1 MKNDEKKIDE
11 LKYLLPEL
19 LARNK
24 KVFNEVTNKIKINSF
39 FSTNDHRAS
48 INLKKLIRFSNE
60 RFYKVKNGDEI
71 KSVFSQSNNNLNNI
85 SQKIIKDNLFFH
97 NIELN
102 EEKKKL
108 FRNNNYGSQKRISNI
123 LKYLRKILNPQ
134 HKKLKQTIKTIKPL
148 SQEKLERYEKA
159 IDYKL
164 KKENRK
170 FNNSLDSYKKNIN
183 YFTKNNPNYINQN
196 KKNFFFNNNLDLL
209 FYKKKNKKESIL
221 KDQEGIDMLKIYKLK
236 VNNEKN
242 INNIKNSSSDDLF
255 ITKNKKQNFKD
266 TVDLMKQMAN
276 KSLENLKI
284 QKKMKIINNLV
295 DIELPK
301 LCEYEKI
308 IKNKKNKRIHNQND
322 FDSDDNNI
330 DNNLKD
336 ENENFK
342 EFDKD
347 IIKLKNEISYI
358 NKTFINKNLSEIN
371 LNSKEKNK
379 NFNYL
384 KDLNNSYRKNK
395 KIIKKMNDNL
405 MLNYKKIIPNKNLFK
420 ANSEINIKIP
430 NNILRNFN
438 IAAKSNLN
446 EINSSSTNNET
457 GFINNKNFNKI

>member
-1 MKNDEKKIDE
+1 MKSNEKKIDE

-24 KVFNEVTNKIKINSF
+24 KVFSEVTNKIKINSF

-48 INLKKLIRFSNE
+48 TNLKKLIRFSNE
-60 RFYKVKNGDEI
+60 RFQKVKNGDEI

-85 SQKIIKDNLFFH
+85 SQKIINDNLFFH

-123 LKYLRKILNPQ
+123 LKYLRKILNPE
-134 HKKLKQTIKTIKPL
+134 HKKIKQIKTIKPL

-159 IDYKL
+159 LDYKL
-164 KKENRK
+164 KNDNRK

-183 YFTKNNPNYINQN
+183 YFAKNNPNYINQN
-196 KKNFFFNNNLDLL
+196 KKNFFFHKNLDLL
-209 FYKKKNKKESIL
+209 FYKKRNKYKSL

-236 VNNEKN
+236 VNNGKNN
-242 INNIKNSSSDDLF
+242 INHIKNSSSDDLF
-255 ITKNKKQNFKD
+255 ITKNKKQDFKD
-266 TVDLMKQMAN
+266 TVDLMKKMAN
-276 KSLENLKI
+276 KSLENSKI
-284 QKKMKIINNLV
+284 QKKINIINNLIDV
-295 DIELPK
+295 QLPK

-308 IKNKKNKRIHNQND
+308 IKNKKNKNFHNQND

-330 DNNLKD
+330 DINFKD
-336 ENENFK
+336 ENEKFK
-342 EFDKD
+342 EFDNE
-347 IIKLKNEISYI
+347 IIKLKNEISFI

-371 LNSKEKNK
+371 FDSKVKNN

-405 MLNYKKIIPNKNLFK
+405 ILNYKKIIPNKNLFK

-430 NNILRNFN
+430 NEILKNFN
-438 IAAKSNLN
+438 IPPKSNLN
-446 EINSSSTNNET
+446 NINSSSTNNET
-457 GFINNKNFNKI
+457 AFINNKNFNKI